1 MAGLGLTRTEPCRSN
16 NDVLNDNE
24 PIDNRASL
32 AILGGSPLLR
42 PEEIKSV
49 GRPDLP
55 GYPLACGSVRLG
67 ARRQLRRCRDV
78 HRLGVPD
85 RCFVRGGQSLRS
97 EHHRIPRRRG
107 NRFHRRP
114 LVPHRTLPTSD
125 RNLVGI
131 GPEPATPC
139 PVPRHSR
146 TDDGRGTSW
155 RFPACRV
162 VDPPDSYQGDRLA
175 RLKPDRQWSN
185 HQDRLAGEVAVVEVG
200 LPRRHGSLQDG
211 ASRPSR
217 TARCDVT
224 PETRSDG
231 LPTGPTS

>member
-1 MAGLGLTRTEPCRSN
+1 MGLALVDDRRSLDMAGLGLTRTEPCRSN

-85 RCFVRGGQSLRS
+85 RCSS
-97 EHHRIPRRRG
+97 EAG
-107 NRFHRRP
+107 NRFDQNITGFRAEEE
-114 LVPHRTLPTSD
+114 
-125 RNLVGI
+125 I
-131 GPEPATPC
+131 GFTADPWYLTG
-139 PVPRHSR
+139 H
-146 TDDGRGTSW
+146 
-155 RFPACRV
+155 FQRV
-162 VDPPDSYQGDRLA
+162 
-175 RLKPDRQWSN
+175 
-185 HQDRLAGEVAVVEVG
+185 
-200 LPRRHGSLQDG
+200 
-211 ASRPSR
+211 
-217 TARCDVT
+217 
-224 PETRSDG
+224 TRI
-231 LPTGPTS
+231 